1 MRQALNI
8 IAILVAIVVGHGC
21 GAPLSERDDTT
32 AALSGSAAYF
42 LSPGDKL
49 KIKVFDEPDLSG
61 DFQIDEQG
69 KIAFPLVGEIQAS
82 GLTLDQFRQSLIQQ
96 LQNGYVRTPRITAD
110 ILNYRP
116 VNIIG
121 EVKNAGQYQY
131 RPGILHRMQQPSLA
145 DTPIEPIQIRFM
157 SFADGIGSR
166 LQWIL
171 RIGTLR
177 YFQVTPS
184 KSLRDFSDHSFQ
196 QKRS

>member
-8 IAILVAIVVGHGC
+8 IAIFVAIVTGHGC
-21 GAPLSERDDTT
+21 GTAVSEHDAT
-32 AALSGSAAYF
+32 AGLSGSAAYY

-69 KIAFPLVGEIQAS
+69 KIAFPLVGEIQAG
-82 GLTLDQFRQSLIQQ
+82 GLTLDQFRRSLIEQ

-131 RPGILHRMQQPSLA
+131 RPGISAQDAAAIAGGYTYRA
-145 DTPIEPIQIRFM
+145 DKDTVYVIRGRQGKPITVDLEDRNFEILPGDTVKVPERF
-157 SFADGIGSR
+157 F
-166 LQWIL
+166 
-171 RIGTLR
+171 
-177 YFQVTPS
+177 
-184 KSLRDFSDHSFQ
+184 
-196 QKRS
+196 